1 MATQLL
7 VNVLQITVPASG
19 SLTVS
24 HGLRSNDL
32 PVRPTLIQPDQA
44 VPVYVDSANVN
55 ALTATFINPDAV
67 NPYTF
72 SVRFERGLSNEVD
85 AEAVGSLYWQGNP
98 GGGGGGPTTP
108 PGEVPA
114 PGGPYP
120 AIAANTPVGIAGGVI
135 VPADGGV
142 AAIPAIGFYSGSVTN
157 LIRTDGIVSGLVGLP
172 ANADI
177 YLADGGGVSGSP
189 PVGAG
194 KIAQK
199 IGQSVGTTS
208 LFVSIQ
214 ASPTYL

>member
-1 MATQLL
+1 
-7 VNVLQITVPASG
+7 VLEITVPAAG

-44 VPVYVDSANVN
+44 VPVYVDSATVN
-55 ALTATFINPDAV
+55 TLTATFINPGAA
-67 NPYTF
+67 PYTF
-72 SVRFERGLSNEVD
+72 RVRFERGLSNELD
-85 AEAVGSLYWQGNP
+85 ADTVGVSYWQGNP
-98 GGGGGGPTTP
+98 GSAAPTVP
-108 PGEVPA
+108 SGEVPA

-120 AIAANTPVGIAGGVI
+120 AIPANTPVGIAGGVL

-142 AAIPAIGFYSGSVTN
+142 AAIPAIGFYTGAATN
-157 LIRTDGIVSGLVGLP
+157 YVRTDGIVSGYVGLP
-172 ANADI
+172 ADADI

-199 IGQSVGTTS
+199 VGQSVGTTS